1 MMDLVM
7 ISVLAGSFFLVKL
20 FADFCESQVN
30 PKEE

>member
-1 MMDLVM
+1 MMDLV
-7 ISVLAGSFFLVKL
+7 IIAVLAGSFFLVKL